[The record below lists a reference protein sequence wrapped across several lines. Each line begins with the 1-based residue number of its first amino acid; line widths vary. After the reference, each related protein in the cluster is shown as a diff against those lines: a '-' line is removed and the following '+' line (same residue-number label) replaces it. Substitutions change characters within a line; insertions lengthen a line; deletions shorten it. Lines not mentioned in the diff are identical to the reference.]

1 MKKAL
6 FIIAFE
12 KFRDEEYQ
20 QPREELEK
28 AGIGV
33 TVASTRLGTATG
45 KLGLKTKVDLLLD
58 DVQAADY
65 DALVLVGGP
74 GCYDYYEDERVLNLV
89 RAFNLAGKVTAG
101 ICSAAAIL
109 GIAGILKGKKATVF
123 PGEAERLKAAG
134 AIYNARGLE
143 VDGNIITADGPG
155 NARRFGSAIVT
166 ALS

>member
-6 FIIAFE
+6 FIIAFD

-28 AGIGV
+28 AGIGI
-33 TVASTRLGTATG
+33 TVASTKPGTATG
-45 KLGLKTKVDLLLD
+45 KLGLKAKVDLTLD
-58 DVQAADY
+58 EVKAADY

-74 GCYDYYEDERVLNLV
+74 GCYDYYEDERVINLV
-89 RAFNLAGKVTAG
+89 RAFNTAGKVTAG

-109 GIAGILKGKKATVF
+109 GIAGILKGKNATVF
-123 PGEAERLKAAG
+123 PGEADRLTAAG

-143 VDGNIITADGPG
+143 IDGKIITADGPG
-155 NARRFGSAIVT
+155 NARRFGSAIAT